1 MQRSVQPT
9 SEAIRAGN
17 RARIVDILRR
27 SGSAT
32 RAELVSGTGLSRA
45 TVSSLIGEL
54 AGRGLVSQY
63 TQGAADSPGRPPSRL
78 ALNRAAGLAIA
89 VDVGVRHVAVAVGDL
104 SRSVLAER
112 WVPVP
117 YGHAAESGMHIV
129 MQSIKTALAEAE
141 ADRDQI
147 VGAAISIAAPI
158 APGSGRSLAPGVLPG
173 WNGPELAERIGR
185 TWGIPTTVE
194 NDANLGALGESVAAA
209 PHGRDLLYVKVAS
222 RVGLGIA
229 FGSRVHRGHDGYA
242 GELGHVTADP
252 DGPACWCG
260 RRGCL
265 ELYAG
270 AEGMLERLAGR
281 GIRVGDVKDLIRR
294 AEAGDAGVRAVI
306 DDGARRLARSLGAL
320 ALVLNPSVIALG
332 GELTGLGPLLLDPVR
347 AELATVPFGAPITVR
362 VSALGPRASLMGAL
376 ALVLHESSRFAD
388 QACSPPSLAP
398 APAPAIPVAPVSG
411 SPPARAPAPAP
422 APDSGR
428 AAAVPAPAARSL
440 HPRSTR

>member
-1 MQRSVQPT
+1 MQRRVQPT

-17 RARIVDILRR
+17 RARVVDILRR

-32 RAELVSGTGLSRA
+32 RAELITGTGLSRA

-54 AGRGLVSQY
+54 ADRGLVSEY
-63 TQGAADSPGRPPSRL
+63 TQAAADSPGRPPTRL

-112 WVPVP
+112 WMSLPQ
-117 YGHAAESGMHIV
+117 GHSAERGMHIV
-129 MQSIKTALAEAE
+129 MESIETTLAEAE

-158 APGSGRSLAPGVLPG
+158 ATDSGRLLVPGVLPG
-173 WNGPELAERIGR
+173 WNGPALAEQIGR
-185 TWGIPTTVE
+185 TWGIPAAVE

-209 PHGRDLLYVKVAS
+209 PHGQDLLYVKVAS

-229 FGSRVHRGHDGYA
+229 FGASIYRGRDGYA
-242 GELGHVTADP
+242 GELGHVTSDP
-252 DGPACWCG
+252 YGPKCWCG

-270 AEGMLERLAGR
+270 AEGMLARLASHN
-281 GIRVGDVKDLIRR
+281 ICLDDVNELIAR
-294 AEAGDAGVRAVI
+294 AEAGDADVLAVVT
-306 DDGARRLARSLGAL
+306 DGTQRLARALGSL

-332 GELTGLGPLLLDPVR
+332 GELTALGPLLLDPVH
-347 AELATVPFGAPITVR
+347 AELATVPFGAPVAVR
-362 VSALGPRASLMGAL
+362 ASALGPRASLMGAL
-376 ALVLHESSRFAD
+376 ALVLSESNRFTD
-388 QACSPPSLAP
+388 QSC
-398 APAPAIPVAPVSG
+398 APVPPNPGRVAASG
-411 SPPARAPAPAP
+411 
-422 APDSGR
+422 
-428 AAAVPAPAARSL
+428 AVLSR
-440 HPRSTR
+440 

>member
-1 MQRSVQPT
+1 MQRRVQPT

-17 RARIVDILRR
+17 RARVVDILRR

-32 RAELVSGTGLSRA
+32 RAELITGTGLSRA

-54 AGRGLVSQY
+54 ADRGLVSEY
-63 TQGAADSPGRPPSRL
+63 TQAAADTTGRPPTRL

-112 WVPVP
+112 WMSLPQ
-117 YGHAAESGMHIV
+117 GHSAERGMHIV
-129 MQSIKTALAEAE
+129 MESIETTLAEAE

-158 APGSGRSLAPGVLPG
+158 APDSGRLLVPGVLPG
-173 WNGPELAERIGR
+173 WNGPALAEQIGR
-185 TWGIPTTVE
+185 TWGIPAAVE

-209 PHGRDLLYVKVAS
+209 PHGQDLLYVKVAS

-229 FGSRVHRGHDGYA
+229 FGSGIYRGRDGYA
-242 GELGHVTADP
+242 GELGHVTSDP
-252 DGPACWCG
+252 DGPKCWCG

-270 AEGMLERLAGR
+270 AEGMLARLAAR
-281 GIRVGDVKDLIRR
+281 NIYLDDINELIAR
-294 AEAGDAGVRAVI
+294 AEAGDTDVLAVVT
-306 DDGARRLARSLGAL
+306 DGTRRLARSLGSL

-332 GELTGLGPLLLDPVR
+332 GELTALGPLLLDPVH
-347 AELATVPFGAPITVR
+347 AELATVPFGAPVAVR
-362 VSALGPRASLMGAL
+362 ASALGPRASLMGAM
-376 ALVLHESSRFAD
+376 ALVLSESSRFTD
-388 QACSPPSLAP
+388 QSCAP
-398 APAPAIPVAPVSG
+398 APSNPGQVTAS
-411 SPPARAPAPAP
+411 S
-422 APDSGR
+422 
-428 AAAVPAPAARSL
+428 AVPSR
-440 HPRSTR
+440 

>member
-1 MQRSVQPT
+1 MQRRVQPT

-17 RARIVDILRR
+17 RARVVDILRR
-27 SGSAT
+27 SGTAT
-32 RAELVSGTGLSRA
+32 RAELATGTGLSRA

-54 AGRGLVSQY
+54 ADRGLVSEHSHS
-63 TQGAADSPGRPPSRL
+63 AADSPGRPPARL

-112 WVPVP
+112 WVPLP
-117 YGHAAESGMHIV
+117 HGHSAERGMALV
-129 MQSIKTALAEAE
+129 MRSIATTLAEAD

-158 APGSGRSLAPGVLPG
+158 APDSGRLLVPGVLPG
-173 WNGPELAERIGR
+173 WNGSEVAEQIRR
-185 TWGIPTTVE
+185 TWGIPAAVE

-209 PHGRDLLYVKVAS
+209 PHGHGQDLLYVKLAS

-229 FGSRVHRGHDGYA
+229 FGSGIYRGRDGYA
-242 GELGHVTADP
+242 GELGHVTSDP

-270 AEGMLERLAGR
+270 AEGMLARLAGH
-281 GIRVGDVKDLIRR
+281 GIRISDVNELIARAAAGDTDVLAVVGDGI
-294 AEAGDAGVRAVI
+294 
-306 DDGARRLARSLGAL
+306 RRLARSLGAL

-332 GELTGLGPLLLDPVR
+332 GELTALGPLLLDPVN
-347 AELATVPFGAPITVR
+347 AELATVPFGAPVAVR
-362 VSALGPRASLMGAL
+362 ASALGPRASLMGAL
-376 ALVLHESSRFAD
+376 ALVLSESSRFTD
-388 QACSPPSLAP
+388 QSCVL
-398 APAPAIPVAPVSG
+398 G
-411 SPPARAPAPAP
+411 
-422 APDSGR
+422 
-428 AAAVPAPAARSL
+428 VPANSG
-440 HPRSTR
+440 

>member
-1 MQRSVQPT
+1 MQRKVQPT

-17 RARIVDILRR
+17 RARVVDILRR

-32 RAELVSGTGLSRA
+32 RAELITGTGLSRA

-54 AGRGLVSQY
+54 ADRGLVSEY
-63 TQGAADSPGRPPSRL
+63 TQPAADSPGRPPTRL

-112 WVPVP
+112 WVSLPH
-117 YGHAAESGMHIV
+117 GHSAERGMQIV
-129 MQSIKTALAEAE
+129 MESIETTLGEAE
-141 ADRDQI
+141 ADRDQV

-158 APGSGRSLAPGVLPG
+158 APDSGRLLVPGVLPG
-173 WNGPELAERIGR
+173 WNGPALAEQIAR
-185 TWGIPTTVE
+185 TWDIPAAVE

-229 FGSRVHRGHDGYA
+229 FGSGIYRGRDGYA
-242 GELGHVTADP
+242 GELGHVTSDP
-252 DGPACWCG
+252 GGPECWCG

-270 AEGMLERLAGR
+270 AEGMLARLAAR
-281 GIRVGDVKDLIRR
+281 GIHLDDVNELIER
-294 AEAGDAGVRAVI
+294 AEAGDTVVMAVVT
-306 DDGARRLARSLGAL
+306 DGAQRLARSLGAL

-332 GELTGLGPLLLDPVR
+332 GELTALGPLLLDPVH
-347 AELATVPFGAPITVR
+347 AELATVPFGTPVAIRAST
-362 VSALGPRASLMGAL
+362 LGPRASLMGAL
-376 ALVLHESSRFAD
+376 ALVLSESNRFTD
-388 QACSPPSLAP
+388 QSC
-398 APAPAIPVAPVSG
+398 V
-411 SPPARAPAPAP
+411 R
-422 APDSGR
+422 
-428 AAAVPAPAARSL
+428 
-440 HPRSTR
+440 

>member
-32 RAELVSGTGLSRA
+32 RAELVTGTGLSRA

-54 AGRGLVSQY
+54 AGRGLVSELAQP
-63 TQGAADSPGRPPSRL
+63 AADSPGRPPTRL

-117 YGHAAESGMHIV
+117 YGHPAESGMHLV
-129 MQSIKTALAEAE
+129 MRSIETALAEAE
-141 ADRDQI
+141 ADRDQL

-158 APGSGRSLAPGVLPG
+158 APDSGRSLAPGVLPG
-173 WNGPELAERIGR
+173 WNGPELAEQIGR
-185 TWGIPTTVE
+185 RWGIATIVE

-229 FGSRVHRGHDGYA
+229 FGSRIHRGNDGYA

-252 DGPACWCG
+252 EGPACWCG

-281 GIRVGDVKDLIRR
+281 GIPIGNIKDLILR
-294 AEAGDAGVRAVI
+294 AEAGDADVLAVI
-306 DDGARRLARSLGAL
+306 EDGTRLLARSLGAL

-332 GELTGLGPLLLDPVR
+332 GELAGLGPLLLDPVR
-347 AELATVPFGAPITVR
+347 AELAAVPFGAPITVR
-362 VSALGPRASLMGAL
+362 ASVLGPRASLMGAL
-376 ALVLHESSRFAD
+376 ALVLHESGRFAA
-388 QACSPPSLAP
+388 QACAPPTP
-398 APAPAIPVAPVSG
+398 N
-411 SPPARAPAPAP
+411 
-422 APDSGR
+422 SGR
-428 AAAVPAPAARSL
+428 LAAVPAVASRSL
-440 HPRSTR
+440 QPSSPR

>member
-1 MQRSVQPT
+1 MQRRVQPT
-9 SEAIRAGN
+9 SDAIRAGN
-17 RARIVDILRR
+17 RGRIVDILRR

-32 RAELVSGTGLSRA
+32 RAELVTGTGLSRA

-54 AGRGLVSQY
+54 ADRGLVSEYAQP
-63 TQGAADSPGRPPSRL
+63 ALASAGRPPTRL

-104 SRSVLAER
+104 SHSVLAER

-117 YGHAAESGMHIV
+117 YGHSAESGMRIV
-129 MQSIKTALAEAE
+129 MQSIETALLEAE
-141 ADRDQI
+141 ADRDQV

-158 APGSGRSLAPGVLPG
+158 APDSGRFLVPGVLPG
-173 WNGPELAERIGR
+173 WNGPELAEQIGR
-185 TWGIPTTVE
+185 TWGIPATVE

-209 PHGRDLLYVKVAS
+209 PHGKDLLYVKVAS

-229 FGSRVHRGHDGYA
+229 FGSRIYRGHDGYA

-281 GIRVGDVKDLIRR
+281 GIRIDDVNELIGR
-294 AEAGDAGVRAVI
+294 AEAGDADVLAVVG
-306 DDGARRLARSLGAL
+306 DGTRRLARSLGAL

-332 GELTGLGPLLLDPVR
+332 GELAGLGPLLLDPVR
-347 AELATVPFGAPITVR
+347 AELAAVPFGAPVTVR
-362 VSALGPRASLMGAL
+362 TSALGPRASLMGAL
-376 ALVLHESSRFAD
+376 ALVLHESSRFTD
-388 QACSPPSLAP
+388 QS
-398 APAPAIPVAPVSG
+398 
-411 SPPARAPAPAP
+411 RAPES
-422 APDSGR
+422 PDSGR
-428 AAAVPAPAARSL
+428 AVVAAAASRSL
-440 HPRSTR
+440 HPHPSVTLPC

>member
-1 MQRSVQPT
+1 MQRRVRPT

-17 RARIVDILRR
+17 RARIVDILRC

-32 RAELVSGTGLSRA
+32 RAELVAGTGLSRA
-45 TVSSLIGEL
+45 TVSSLVGEL
-54 AGRGLVSQY
+54 AGCGLVSEYPQS
-63 TQGAADSPGRPPSRL
+63 AAESLGRPPARL

-117 YGHAAESGMHIV
+117 CGHSAESGLRIV
-129 MQSIKTALAEAE
+129 MRSIEAALAEAE
-141 ADRDQI
+141 AERDQI
-147 VGAAISIAAPI
+147 VGAAISVAAPI
-158 APGSGRSLAPGVLPG
+158 APDSGRFLVPGVLPG
-173 WNGPELAERIGR
+173 WNGPGLAEQIGR

-194 NDANLGALGESVAAA
+194 NDANLGALGESLAAA
-209 PHGRDLLYVKVAS
+209 PYGADLLYVKVAS

-229 FGSRVHRGHDGYA
+229 FGSRIHRGRDGCA

-281 GIRVGDVKDLIRR
+281 GIRIDSVNGLMQRV
-294 AEAGDAGVRAVI
+294 EAGDADVLSVVG
-306 DDGARRLARSLGAL
+306 DGARRLARSLGAL

-332 GELTGLGPLLLDPVR
+332 GELAGLGPVLLDPVR
-347 AELATVPFGAPITVR
+347 AELAAVPFGAPITVR
-362 VSALGPRASLMGAL
+362 TSVLGPRASLMGAL
-376 ALVLHESSRFAD
+376 ALVLHESGRFTD
-388 QACSPPSLAP
+388 QSCAQ
-398 APAPAIPVAPVSG
+398 
-411 SPPARAPAPAP
+411 
-422 APDSGR
+422 DSSYPGR
-428 AAAVPAPAARSL
+428 ATAVPAAASRSL
-440 HPRSTR
+440 HPSSTH

>member
-1 MQRSVQPT
+1 MQRRVQPT

-17 RARIVDILRR
+17 RARVVDILRR

-32 RAELVSGTGLSRA
+32 RAELIRGTGLSRA

-54 AGRGLVSQY
+54 ADRGLVSELPQP
-63 TQGAADSPGRPPSRL
+63 AADAPGRPPTRL

-112 WVPVP
+112 WVALPQ
-117 YGHAAESGMHIV
+117 GHSAERGTHIV
-129 MQSIKTALAEAE
+129 MRSIETTLAEAV

-158 APGSGRSLAPGVLPG
+158 APDSGRFLVPGVLPG
-173 WNGPELAERIGR
+173 WNGPELAEQIGR
-185 TWGIPTTVE
+185 TWGIPAAVE

-209 PHGRDLLYVKVAS
+209 PHGQDLLSVKLAS

-229 FGSRVHRGHDGYA
+229 FGSRIYRGHDGYA
-242 GELGHVTADP
+242 GELGHLTTDP

-270 AEGMLERLAGR
+270 AEGMLVRLAAR
-281 GIRVGDVKDLIRR
+281 GIHIDDVNELILR
-294 AEAGDAGVRAVI
+294 AEAGDTDVLAVI
-306 DDGARRLARSLGAL
+306 GEGTRRLARSLSSL
-320 ALVLNPSVIALG
+320 ALVLNPAVIALG
-332 GELTGLGPLLLDPVR
+332 GELAALGPLLLDPVN
-347 AELATVPFGAPITVR
+347 AELAAVPCGAPVTVR
-362 VSALGPRASLMGAL
+362 SSALGPRASLMGAL
-376 ALVLHESSRFAD
+376 ALVLSESSRFTD
-388 QACSPPSLAP
+388 QSSVPFTSSEGAP
-398 APAPAIPVAPVSG
+398 
-411 SPPARAPAPAP
+411 
-422 APDSGR
+422 
-428 AAAVPAPAARSL
+428 
-440 HPRSTR
+440 

>member
-1 MQRSVQPT
+1 MQRRVQPT
-9 SEAIRAGN
+9 SEAVRAAN
-17 RARIVDILRR
+17 RARVVDILRR

-54 AGRGLVSQY
+54 ADRGLVSELPQP
-63 TQGAADSPGRPPSRL
+63 AADAPGRPPTRL

-112 WVPVP
+112 WVSLPQ
-117 YGHAAESGMHIV
+117 GHSAERGTHIV
-129 MQSIKTALAEAE
+129 MRSIETTLAEAE

-158 APGSGRSLAPGVLPG
+158 APDSGRFLVPGVLPG
-173 WNGPELAERIGR
+173 WNGSELAELIGR
-185 TWGIPTTVE
+185 TWGIPAAVE
-194 NDANLGALGESVAAA
+194 NDANLGALGESVVAA
-209 PHGRDLLYVKVAS
+209 PPGGDPHGQDLLYVKLAS

-229 FGSRVHRGHDGYA
+229 FGSRGAFGSRIHRGHDGYA

-270 AEGMLERLAGR
+270 AEGMLARLAAR
-281 GIRVGDVKDLIRR
+281 GIRIDDVNELIRR
-294 AEAGDAGVRAVI
+294 AEAGDADVLAVI
-306 DDGARRLARSLGAL
+306 GDGTRRLARSLGAL
-320 ALVLNPSVIALG
+320 ALVLNPSVIILG
-332 GELTGLGPLLLDPVR
+332 GELTALGPLLLDPVH
-347 AELATVPFGAPITVR
+347 AELAAVPFGAPVAVR
-362 VSALGPRASLMGAL
+362 TSTLGPRASLMGAL
-376 ALVLHESSRFAD
+376 ALVLSESSRFTD
-388 QACSPPSLAP
+388 QSSA
-398 APAPAIPVAPVSG
+398 PVAANP
-411 SPPARAPAPAP
+411 
-422 APDSGR
+422 GR
-428 AAAVPAPAARSL
+428 VTAPAAAPSRSL
-440 HPRSTR
+440 KSPSHPSPSRPSL

>member
-1 MQRSVQPT
+1 MQRKVQPT

-32 RAELVSGTGLSRA
+32 RAELVTGTRLSRA

-54 AGRGLVSQY
+54 ADRGLVSEY
-63 TQGAADSPGRPPSRL
+63 TQQPAVESQGRPPARL

-117 YGHAAESGMHIV
+117 YGHSADSGTHIV
-129 MQSIKTALAEAE
+129 MQSIATTLAEAE

-158 APGSGRSLAPGVLPG
+158 APDSGRFLVPGVLPG
-173 WNGPELAERIGR
+173 WNGPELAEQIGR
-185 TWGIPTTVE
+185 TWGIPATVE
-194 NDANLGALGESVAAA
+194 NDANLGALGESVAAT
-209 PHGRDLLYVKVAS
+209 PHGKDLLYVKVAS

-229 FGSRVHRGHDGYA
+229 FGSRIYRGHDGYA

-252 DGPACWCG
+252 DGPTCWCG

-281 GIRVGDVKDLIRR
+281 GIRIDNVNDLIER
-294 AEAGDAGVRAVI
+294 AEAGDADVLTVI
-306 DDGARRLARSLGAL
+306 GDGTRRLARSLGAL

-332 GELTGLGPLLLDPVR
+332 GELAGLGPLLLEPVR

-362 VSALGPRASLMGAL
+362 ASALGPRASLMGAL
-376 ALVLHESSRFAD
+376 ALVLHESSRFTD
-388 QACSPPSLAP
+388 QSCAP
-398 APAPAIPVAPVSG
+398 DV
-411 SPPARAPAPAP
+411 
-422 APDSGR
+422 PDSGR
-428 AAAVPAPAARSL
+428 PAAVPAVASRSL
-440 HPRSTR
+440 HPSSAH

>member
-1 MQRSVQPT
+1 MQRRVQPT

-17 RARIVDILRR
+17 RARVVDILRR

-32 RAELVSGTGLSRA
+32 RAELITGTGLSRA

-54 AGRGLVSQY
+54 ADRGLVSEY
-63 TQGAADSPGRPPSRL
+63 TQPTADSPGRPPTRL

-112 WVPVP
+112 WMSLPQ
-117 YGHAAESGMHIV
+117 GHSAERGMHIV
-129 MQSIKTALAEAE
+129 MESIETTLAEAE

-158 APGSGRSLAPGVLPG
+158 APDSGRLLVPGVLPG
-173 WNGPELAERIGR
+173 WNGPALAEQIGR
-185 TWGIPTTVE
+185 TWGIPAAVE

-209 PHGRDLLYVKVAS
+209 PHGQDLLYVKVAS

-229 FGSRVHRGHDGYA
+229 FGSSIYRGRDGYA
-242 GELGHVTADP
+242 GELGHVTSDP
-252 DGPACWCG
+252 DGPKCWCG

-270 AEGMLERLAGR
+270 AEGMLARLAAR
-281 GIRVGDVKDLIRR
+281 DIHLDDVNELIAR
-294 AEAGDAGVRAVI
+294 AESGDADVLAVVT
-306 DDGARRLARSLGAL
+306 DGTRRLARSLGAL

-332 GELTGLGPLLLDPVR
+332 GELTALGPLLLDPVH
-347 AELATVPFGAPITVR
+347 AELATVPFGTPAVIR
-362 VSALGPRASLMGAL
+362 ASALGPRASLMGAL
-376 ALVLHESSRFAD
+376 ALVLSQSNRFTD
-388 QACSPPSLAP
+388 QSC
-398 APAPAIPVAPVSG
+398 
-411 SPPARAPAPAP
+411 AR
-422 APDSGR
+422 
-428 AAAVPAPAARSL
+428 
-440 HPRSTR
+440 

>member
-1 MQRSVQPT
+1 MQRRVQPT

-17 RARIVDILRR
+17 RARVVDILRR

-32 RAELVSGTGLSRA
+32 RAELITGTGLSRA

-54 AGRGLVSQY
+54 ADRGLVSEYAQA
-63 TQGAADSPGRPPSRL
+63 AADSPGRPPTRL

-112 WVPVP
+112 WMSLPQ
-117 YGHAAESGMHIV
+117 GHSAESGMQIV
-129 MQSIKTALAEAE
+129 MESIETTLAEAE

-158 APGSGRSLAPGVLPG
+158 APDSGRLLVPGVLPG
-173 WNGPELAERIGR
+173 WNGPALAEQIGR
-185 TWGIPTTVE
+185 TWGIPAAVE

-209 PHGRDLLYVKVAS
+209 PQGENLLYVKVAS

-229 FGSRVHRGHDGYA
+229 FGSGIGIYRGRDGYA
-242 GELGHVTADP
+242 GELGHVTSNP
-252 DGPACWCG
+252 DGPKCWCG

-270 AEGMLERLAGR
+270 AEGMLARLAAR
-281 GIRVGDVKDLIRR
+281 GIHLDDVTELIAR
-294 AEAGDAGVRAVI
+294 AESGDAAVLKVVTEGI
-306 DDGARRLARSLGAL
+306 ERLARSLGSL

-332 GELTGLGPLLLDPVR
+332 GELTALGPLLLDPVH
-347 AELATVPFGAPITVR
+347 AEIATVPFGAPVAVR
-362 VSALGPRASLMGAL
+362 ASALGPRASLMGAL
-376 ALVLHESSRFAD
+376 ALVLSESNRFTD
-388 QACSPPSLAP
+388 QSCAP
-398 APAPAIPVAPVSG
+398 APSNP
-411 SPPARAPAPAP
+411 
-422 APDSGR
+422 GR
-428 AAAVPAPAARSL
+428 TTASSVVL
-440 HPRSTR
+440 TR

>member
-1 MQRSVQPT
+1 MQRRVQPT
-9 SEAIRAGN
+9 SEAVRAGN

-32 RAELVSGTGLSRA
+32 RADLVAGTGLSRA

-54 AGRGLVSQY
+54 ADRGLVSQY
-63 TQGAADSPGRPPSRL
+63 AQPAAALDRAGRPPTRL

-112 WVPVP
+112 WVTVP
-117 YGHAAESGMHIV
+117 YGHSAERGMHLV
-129 MQSIKTALAEAE
+129 MQNIDAALAEAE

-147 VGAAISIAAPI
+147 VGAAISVAAPI
-158 APGSGRSLAPGVLPG
+158 APDSGRFLVPGVLPG
-173 WNGPELAERIGR
+173 WNGTELAERIGR
-185 TWGIPTTVE
+185 TWGIPTAVE

-209 PHGRDLLYVKVAS
+209 PHGMDLLYVKVAS

-229 FGSRVHRGHDGYA
+229 FGSRIYRGHDGYA

-252 DGPACWCG
+252 AGPVCWCG

-281 GIRVGDVKDLIRR
+281 GIRMDGVSELIQR
-294 AEAGDAGVRAVI
+294 AEAGDAEVLSVI
-306 DDGARRLARSLGAL
+306 RDGADRLARSLGAL

-332 GELTGLGPLLLDPVR
+332 GELAGLGPLLLDPVR
-347 AELATVPFGAPITVR
+347 AQLEAVPFGAPITVR
-362 VSALGPRASLMGAL
+362 TSALGPRASLMGAL
-376 ALVLHESSRFAD
+376 ALVLHESGRFTD
-388 QACSPPSLAP
+388 Q
-398 APAPAIPVAPVSG
+398 
-411 SPPARAPAPAP
+411 ARAPDPPSCGRSAALPA
-422 APDSGR
+422 AASR
-428 AAAVPAPAARSL
+428 AASPFQP
-440 HPRSTR
+440 PR